1 MPIPTD
7 HLFVSD
13 LHLGRDPARRRRDE
27 QDLVD
32 CLTHFEG
39 EVAALWLLGDLFE
52 AWIEHRHAVPP
63 PPARLFGLL
72 ARWADAGV
80 RVTIF
85 AGNHD
90 PWHAG
95 YLTREIGAR
104 LVMDGLTEH
113 VPRPNARPLRLHLHH
128 GDGLAPGGAY
138 RRMRQLLRAPLPV
151 ALWKLLP
158 ADVGMALAL
167 RSSQSLRGLQ
177 VDVRQVDGLRA
188 YARGMLDSGEA
199 NAVVMGHSHWAEHLD
214 SGALG
219 VARGEYLNTGAW
231 FAQRTFARLGD
242 GGFELLRWANGEAV
256 SYHAPPLG
264 VVA

>member
-1 MPIPTD
+1 MPLPTD
-7 HLFVSD
+7 HLLVSD
-13 LHLGRDPARRRRDE
+13 LHLGRDPATRRRDE

-39 EVAALWLLGDLFE
+39 KVAALWLLGDLFE

-80 RVTIF
+80 RVTVF

-113 VPRPNARPLRLHLHH
+113 VPRPDGPPLKLHLHH
-128 GDGLAPGGAY
+128 GDGHAPGGWY
-138 RRMRQLLRAPLPV
+138 RRLRPVLRAQLPV

-158 ADVGMALAL
+158 ADVGMGLAL
-167 RSSQSLRGLQ
+167 RSSHGLRGLP
-177 VDVRQVDGLRA
+177 VDTRQVEGLRQH
-188 YARGMLDSGEA
+188 ARTVLASGEA
-199 NAVVMGHSHWAEHLD
+199 DAVVMGHSHWAEHL
-214 SGALG
+214 GADVLG
-219 VARGEYLNTGAW
+219 VSRGEYLNTGAW
-231 FAQRTFARLGD
+231 FAQRTFARLGAD
-242 GGFELLRWANGEAV
+242 GFELLRWADGEAV
-256 SYHAPPLG
+256 RYEALPLD

>member
-1 MPIPTD
+1 MSIPTD

-13 LHLGRDPARRRRDE
+13 LHLGRDPLKRRRDE

-80 RVTIF
+80 RITVF

-95 YLTREIGAR
+95 YLTREVGAR
-104 LVMDGLTEH
+104 IVMDGLTEH
-113 VPRPNARPLRLHLHH
+113 VPRIDGPPLRLHLHH
-128 GDGLAPGGAY
+128 GDGHAPGGRY
-138 RRMRQLLRAPLPV
+138 RRLRPLLRARLPV

-158 ADVGMALAL
+158 ADVGMGLAL
-167 RSSQSLRGLQ
+167 RSSRGLRGLP
-177 VDVRQVDGLRA
+177 VDVRQVEGLRA
-188 YARGMLDSGEA
+188 RAREVLSGREA
-199 NAVVMGHSHWAEHLD
+199 DAVVMGHSHWAEHLGA
-214 SGALG
+214 GALG
-219 VARGEYLNTGAW
+219 VAHGEYVNTGAW

-242 GGFELLRWANGEAV
+242 SGLELLRWADGEAAA
-256 SYHAPPLG
+256 YHAPPLD